1 MAQFGPDIQTLDG
14 QLGVRIATSDAIKGL
29 ITNGPST
36 AGFSLGEVK
45 RFTRPEDA
53 VAAGINAAYDSNN
66 KVLVYETIK
75 EFFRLQPEGVLYV
88 LLVAQS
94 VTQIQMV
101 QTHWPALIKSNV
113 IRTGE
118 RVSSVSLKR
127 NVPTGFEAQIALG
140 LWLEVPQARA
150 AWAAV
155 KNTLESEGYFPGVMI
170 IDGSYA
176 GPVAD
181 LPNLRAIN
189 DAPGV
194 AICIGQDPAV
204 AARDALFNKYA
215 DTGAMLGLIANR
227 KAAESMA
234 ALQVEN
240 PPRKFRG
247 QSVLN
252 MTDTLQARWLR
263 GALSNQVECSA
274 LTAVQIN
281 QINSYGYN
289 YFDRVNNF
297 AGVYG
302 VNGATCAELTSDF
315 SYIERWEI
323 LQKAKHLAYQFF
335 APLRNRVVDIVDSKI
350 NPNYNAYLENEATS
364 AVLGQLR
371 FERNIS
377 EYQGVDGAGVF
388 LPQDYN
394 FITGEH
400 ESDPAQNLAPETL
413 KVQIGVPI
421 RGIIRNVTIF
431 IGLKA

>member
-1 MAQFGPDIQTLDG
+1 MAQRGPDISTLDG

-29 ITNGPST
+29 IINGPST
-36 AGFSLGEVK
+36 AQFALNEVK

-53 VAAGINAAYDSNN
+53 VAAGLNAAYDSNN
-66 KVLVYETIK
+66 KVLAYESVK

-88 LLVAQS
+88 MLVAQN
-94 VTQIQMV
+94 VTQIAMV
-101 QTHWPALIKSNV
+101 QTHLPNLIKSPV
-113 IRTGE
+113 VRTGE
-118 RVSSVSLKR
+118 RISSVALKR
-127 NVPTGFEAQIALG
+127 NVPTGFEATIALG
-140 LWLEVPQARA
+140 LWSETSGARQ
-150 AWAAV
+150 AWAPVNAA
-155 KNTLESEGYFPGVMI
+155 LEAEGYFCGVVVV
-170 IDGSYA
+170 DGSYA
-176 GPVAD
+176 GAVAD

-194 AICIGQDPAV
+194 AVCIGQDPNV
-204 AARDALFNKYA
+204 ANRDALFNKYA
-215 DTGAMLGLIANR
+215 DTAAMLGLIANR

-247 QSVLN
+247 QRVLS

-263 GALSNQVECSA
+263 GALSNQVELSSLSA
-274 LTAVQIN
+274 TQIN
-281 QINSYGYN
+281 QLNAYGYN

-302 VNGATCAELTSDF
+302 VNGATCVELTSDF
-315 SYIERWEI
+315 SYIERFEI
-323 LQKAKHLAYQFF
+323 IQKAKHLAYQFF
-335 APLRNRVVDIVDSKI
+335 VPLRNRVVDIVDSKI
-350 NPNYNAYLENEATS
+350 DPNFNAYLENEATN

-400 ESDPAQNLAPETL
+400 ESDPSQNLAPETL

-431 IGLKA
+431 VGLKA

>member
-29 ITNGPST
+29 IVNGPST
-36 AGFSLGEVK
+36 SGFALGEVK

-53 VAAGINAAYDSNN
+53 IAAGINVAYDSNN
-66 KVLVYETIK
+66 KVLVFETIN

-88 LLVAQS
+88 LLVAQN

-101 QTHWPALIKSNV
+101 QTHFPALIKSNV
-113 IRTGE
+113 IRAGE
-118 RVSSVSLKR
+118 RISSVALKR
-127 NVPTGFEAQIALG
+127 NVATGFEPIIALG
-140 LWLEVPQARA
+140 LWLETAQARQ
-150 AWAAV
+150 AWAPA
-155 KNTLESEGYFPGVMI
+155 NSTLESEGYFPGVMVA
-170 IDGSYA
+170 DGSYA
-176 GPVAD
+176 GAVAD

-204 AARDALFNKYA
+204 AGRDALFNKYA

-247 QSVLN
+247 QRVLN
-252 MTDTLQARWLR
+252 MTDTLRARWLR

-274 LTAVQIN
+274 LTSVQIN
-281 QINSYGYN
+281 QINNYGYN
-289 YFDRVNNF
+289 YFDRVHNF

-302 VNGATCAELTSDF
+302 VNGATCVELTSDF

-323 LQKAKHLAYQFF
+323 VQKAKHLAYQFF

-350 NPNYNAYLENEATS
+350 DPNYNAYLENEATN